1 MSIGIHIRTDSIGI
15 RIGIHIGIDSGS
27 LRDEKNWQFV
37 C

>member
-15 RIGIHIGIDSGS
+15 HIGIHIGIDSGS

>member
-1 MSIGIHIRTDSIGI
+1 MSIGIHIRTDS
-15 RIGIHIGIDSGS
+15 IGIHIGIDSGS